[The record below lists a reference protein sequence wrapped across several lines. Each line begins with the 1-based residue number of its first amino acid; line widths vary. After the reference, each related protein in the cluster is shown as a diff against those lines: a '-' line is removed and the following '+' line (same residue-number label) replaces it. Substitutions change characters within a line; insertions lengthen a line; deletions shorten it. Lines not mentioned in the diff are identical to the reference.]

1 MRVVVLGTGALGC
14 LFAAHLAPHAE
25 VWMLG
30 TWAEALAAVERD
42 GICVQEGERTW
53 HARVQVSRDPEAVPR
68 ADLAILVVKSYQT
81 ERASAWA
88 ARCLG
93 SGGAARGPDGGPD
106 DGGLAVSLQ
115 NGLDNGSKLAAA
127 VGEGRST
134 IGVTF
139 EGATVLGP
147 GQVRHAGRGPT
158 LIGQT
163 PATAPGVA
171 RLVALLQQAGFEA
184 QATQPF
190 GREIEAIAW
199 GKALVNAAINPLSA
213 LLGVSNGELLANAD
227 RRALLTALAQEAAAV
242 AAARGLTL
250 PFPDPVA
257 RVEEVCR
264 ATALN
269 HSSMLQDVERGRPTE
284 IDSINGIIV
293 AEGKRLNIA
302 TPANET
308 VWRLVRGR

>member
-14 LFAAHLAPHAE
+14 LFAAHLAAQAE

-30 TWAEALAAVERD
+30 TWAEALAAVERE
-42 GICVQEGERTW
+42 GICIQEGERTW
-53 HARVQVSRDPEAVPR
+53 HARVQTAGDPAAVSP
-68 ADLAILVVKSYQT
+68 ADAAILVVKSHQT
-81 ERASAWA
+81 ERAAGWA
-88 ARCLG
+88 ARCL
-93 SGGAARGPDGGPD
+93 SSD
-106 DGGLAVSLQ
+106 GLAVSLQ

-158 LIGQT
+158 LIGET

-171 RLVALLQQAGFEA
+171 RLVKLLQQAGFEA
-184 QATQPF
+184 QATQAF
-190 GREIEAIAW
+190 SREIEAIAW

-227 RRALLTALAQEAAAV
+227 RRALLATLAQEAAAV
-242 AAARGLTL
+242 AAARGLAL

-257 RVEEVCR
+257 RVEQVCR

-293 AEGKRLNIA
+293 AEGKRLNVA